1 MSFGGLWRA
10 HHSTG
15 FPPATEVFPDA
26 LQLLIEQR
34 VRAERTVR
42 DLGDLLG
49 LLPVALE
56 LVHLRTFVHRHFEG
70 EAPFDTQAAQRDLAT
85 GDVADEL
92 VGAAGAFDQSGSVLD
107 TLPFAAGKRE
117 IGESL

>member
-56 LVHLRTFVHRHFEG
+56 LVPLRTLVHRHFEG
-70 EAPFDTQAAQRDLAT
+70 EAPFDTQAAQRELAT

-92 VGAAGAFDQSGSVLD
+92 AGAAGAFDQSGG
-107 TLPFAAGKRE
+107 AAATVRVCGGTRA
-117 IGESL
+117 